1 MKGNKKK
8 RMIKTLKK
16 GSEERMK
23 QKKGKIMEGMI

>member
-23 QKKGKIMEGMI
+23 QKRGKSWKG